1 VTDDTGA
8 FCRHARPRRP
18 GRSAGPLTGLT
29 FAAKDII
36 AIEGVTPCFGNP
48 TWLDTHC
55 PAARDAH
62 SIGLLLEAGAN
73 LDGITITD
81 ELALSLTGENPHYV
95 IISRRSKCRFP
106 LLVSFP
112 DVLTRSDA
120 LCLTRCHLASV
131 SVSCHFFRTCPHSHP

>member
-1 VTDDTGA
+1 MTDDTGA

-48 TWLDTHC
+48 TWLHTHF

-62 SIGLLLEAGAN
+62 SISLLLHAGAN

-81 ELALSLTGENPHYV
+81 ELALSLLEQGITGMK
-95 IISRRSKCRFP
+95 IWP
-106 LLVSFP
+106 LDP
-112 DVLTRSDA
+112 A
-120 LCLTRCHLASV
+120 AEASGG
-131 SVSCHFFRTCPHSHP
+131 R

>member
-1 VTDDTGA
+1 MTDDTGA

-48 TWLDTHC
+48 TWLHTHF

-62 SIGLLLEAGAN
+62 SISLLLHAGAN

-81 ELALSLTGENPHYV
+81 WTSPKTVEACTMSPAVRSVTPRRRENGGRV
-95 IISRRSKCRFP
+95 ACRRR
-106 LLVSFP
+106 LL
-112 DVLTRSDA
+112 RGM
-120 LCLTRCHLASV
+120 
-131 SVSCHFFRTCPHSHP
+131 